1 MACNLS
7 KSGYQVYV
15 YDIMPEA
22 VKRTEKS
29 GCIGCASIKEVV
41 GQCDDII
48 TMLPNGPHVKSVV
61 LGDGGI
67 AEFGNRGTFIIDMS
81 SIAPEVSREIAERLN
96 QKGIHMMD
104 APVSGGEP
112 KAADGTL
119 AIMAGG
125 SQEDFERAS
134 KYFDI
139 LGASA
144 ILVGNVGSGNTCKLT
159 NQMIVAVNIAAL

>member
-1 MACNLS
+1 MKVGFIGLGIMGYHMACNLS

-104 APVSGGEP
+104 S
-112 KAADGTL
+112 L
-119 AIMAGG
+119 LI
-125 SQEDFERAS
+125 
-134 KYFDI
+134 
-139 LGASA
+139 
-144 ILVGNVGSGNTCKLT
+144 
-159 NQMIVAVNIAAL
+159 